1 MPNFISKWLRG
12 RKNEVTED
20 RRHQIVVSAAQSE
33 MMRGD
38 TEADIAWR
46 KDLAIRYEVLHDDD
60 VEDILAQKVLKPI
73 KVPDLDAKGN
83 LQYQRDENGNVLTDS
98 NGNPFIKFKDAV
110 AVDNS
115 FAALRTMISHVN
127 RCTFLDPKNTRLVQL
142 VMEDIIEDAKM
153 NLPEK
158 DFDLG
163 LGSYLDSLWNHMFF
177 LTNDAQNGNKVKAL
191 LELRTIKTLDVN
203 ASPKEKKGVF

>member
-1 MPNFISKWLRG
+1 MGLISKIFR
-12 RKNEVTED
+12 RNDAEIQQDVKN
-20 RRHQIVVSAAQSE
+20 QLVVSAAHGE
-33 MMRGD
+33 MARQD
-38 TEADIAWR
+38 TEIDVKWR
-46 KDLAIRYEVLHDDD
+46 ELLGIRHEVLHDDSVD
-60 VEDILAQKVLKPI
+60 DMLEQKCLKAVS
-73 KVPDLDAKGN
+73 VPEFDKKGN
-83 LQYQRDENGNVLTDS
+83 LVFQRDTNGKICVDG
-98 NGNPFIKFKDAV
+98 NGNPIVKYKQAYV
-110 AVDNS
+110 VDNT

-191 LELRTIKTLDVN
+191 LEIRTIKSLDVN
-203 ASPKEKKGVF
+203 TMQKEKKGVF